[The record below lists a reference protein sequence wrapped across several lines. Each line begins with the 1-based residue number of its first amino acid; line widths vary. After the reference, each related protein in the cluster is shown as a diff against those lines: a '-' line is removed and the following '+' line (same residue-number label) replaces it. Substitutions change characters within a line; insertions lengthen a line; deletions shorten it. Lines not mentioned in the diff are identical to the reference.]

1 MSENPEEQGPEERP
15 TEFAVAVP
23 PELEG
28 GVYANFLTTWH
39 TAYEFTLDFSA
50 TQPPH
55 AADAEDPAS
64 PVVVP
69 CRVVSRVKIPVTL
82 VFDVIRVLNQEMTSY
97 EATFGEIQR
106 PSADQGGSTS

>member
-1 MSENPEEQGPEERP
+1 MSEAEAEQGPEERP
-15 TEFAVAVP
+15 TEFTVAVP

-55 AADAEDPAS
+55 ATDPDDPAS

-69 CRVVSRVKIPVTL
+69 CRVVSRVKVPVTL
-82 VFDVIRVLNQEMTSY
+82 VFDVIRVLNQEMTNY
-97 EATFGEIQR
+97 EATFGEIRR
-106 PSADQGGSTS
+106 PSAEQGDSEA